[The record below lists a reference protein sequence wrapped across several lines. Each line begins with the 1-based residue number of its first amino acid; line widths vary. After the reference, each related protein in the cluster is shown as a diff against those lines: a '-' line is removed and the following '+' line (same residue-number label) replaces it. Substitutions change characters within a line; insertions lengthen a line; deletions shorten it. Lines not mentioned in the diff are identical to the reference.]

1 MKRTKFRE
9 GQVPYQEKLVVQ
21 QRVGNELKMQIYLK
35 IIKENVLFSVGLD
48 SPSTFSFRSQK
59 SIGFSMLQENKEE
72 NRPKTL
78 LKEKNIE
85 NTLE

>member
-1 MKRTKFRE
+1 MIF
-9 GQVPYQEKLVVQ
+9 VVL
-21 QRVGNELKMQIYLK
+21 RCKGTAFFAHVQIYLK
-35 IIKENVLFSVGLD
+35 IIKENVAV
-48 SPSTFSFRSQK
+48 
-59 SIGFSMLQENKEE
+59 LQENREE

>member
-1 MKRTKFRE
+1 M
-9 GQVPYQEKLVVQ
+9 PYQEKLVVQ

-35 IIKENVLFSVGLD
+35 IIKENVAA
-48 SPSTFSFRSQK
+48 
-59 SIGFSMLQENKEE
+59 LQENREE

-85 NTLE
+85 NTLEWFGTRFLMRLDGNNSSKTSFRIVITA

>member
-1 MKRTKFRE
+1 MIF
-9 GQVPYQEKLVVQ
+9 VVL
-21 QRVGNELKMQIYLK
+21 RCKGSVFFAHVQIYLK

-59 SIGFSMLQENKEE
+59 SIGFSMLQENREE